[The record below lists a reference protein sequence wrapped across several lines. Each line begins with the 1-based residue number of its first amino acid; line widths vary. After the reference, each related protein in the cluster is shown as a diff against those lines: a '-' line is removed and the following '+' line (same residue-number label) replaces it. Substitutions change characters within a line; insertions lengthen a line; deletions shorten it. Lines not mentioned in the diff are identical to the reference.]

1 MDRENNLPKILAGIS
16 DPGEMEDILVEL
28 LTPKEMKDLAMR
40 WQLLKEL
47 HRGEPQRAI
56 AERHGISLC
65 KITRGSRI
73 LKKKNSAIMRLLQE
87 NKK

>member
-1 MDRENNLPKILAGIS
+1 MERENNLPKILADIS
-16 DPGEMEDILVEL
+16 DAREMEDVLVEL
-28 LTPKEMKDLAMR
+28 LTPREMKDLAMR

-56 AERHGISLC
+56 AERHGLSLC